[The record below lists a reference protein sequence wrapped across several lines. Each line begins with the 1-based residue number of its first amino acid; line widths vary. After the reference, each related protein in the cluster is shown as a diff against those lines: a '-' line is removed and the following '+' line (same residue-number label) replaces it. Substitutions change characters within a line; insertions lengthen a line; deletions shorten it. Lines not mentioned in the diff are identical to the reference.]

1 MKVQVNPE
9 RLAADPDFKVFH
21 PDSRRAFPAGPFD
34 LSEAD
39 QGNPRVLRLLPPPGQ
54 PGGVA
59 GGVHAD
65 LVPVIADTAKPKK

>member
-9 RLAADPDFKVFH
+9 RLAADPSFKVFH
-21 PDSRRAFPAGPFD
+21 PDSRRAFPTGPFD

-39 QGNPRVLRLLPPPGQ
+39 RGNPRVLRLLPPPGQ
-54 PGGVA
+54 PGGMA

-65 LVPVIADTAKPKK
+65 LVPVAAGLDKSKK